1 MMFSRTLS
9 ITGTALLASP
19 AMLMAAEGGSGGVF
33 SVNPGLS
40 IWTTVIFLLL
50 LGALWKFAWAPLLG
64 AVEAREER
72 IQSALDTSRERHEE
86 AEKLLA
92 EHKAQL
98 GDARRQSGEILAE
111 ARTAADR
118 LRKELE
124 EKARE
129 EAQGIVAAARREIER
144 EKDQALAQLREESVD
159 LALSAA
165 AKLLGE
171 RVDAAR
177 DRDLIVSFLDSVK
190 PGNGKQGAEA

>member
-98 GDARRQSGEILAE
+98 ADVRRQSGEILAE

-190 PGNGKQGAEA
+190 PGDGKQGAEA

>member
-98 GDARRQSGEILAE
+98 ADARRQSGEILAE

-144 EKDQALAQLREESVD
+144 EKDQALAQLRGESVD

-190 PGNGKQGAEA
+190 PGDGKQGAEA